1 MPDGDFLRDLPDPTA
16 LTDDELNA
24 EIDER
29 LREAAVIAE
38 QLAAER
44 EGLTDRG
51 RHWRMRATTARA
63 AIEAQA
69 RTLKAERL
77 RRRARR
83 HDAKRAAQQQHQERM
98 AAEAAIR
105 RQQKAAVNLAVRF
118 QAAAKRALPAETY
131 RRLLEEAQADA

>member
-1 MPDGDFLRDLPDPTA
+1 MPDGDFFHDLPDPTA
-16 LTDDELNA
+16 LSDDELNA
-24 EIDER
+24 EIDGR
-29 LREAAVIAE
+29 LREAGVINE

-51 RHWRMRATTARA
+51 RSWRMRAVTARA

-83 HDAKRAAQQQHQERM
+83 HDAKKAARQQHQERM
-98 AAEAAIR
+98 AAEAAR
-105 RQQKAAVNLAVRF
+105 RGEQKAAVNFAVRF
-118 QAAAKRALPAETY
+118 QIAAKRVLPAETY
-131 RRLLEEAQADA
+131 RHLLDEAQADA